1 MTAQSTL
8 LKSGDYV
15 MNIQFLIGPVIGLII
30 GYVTNNIAIKMLF
43 RPLKPVYIGKRRLPF
58 TPGLIP
64 KEKERIAKTIG
75 GVVSTELLDNDTI
88 NKTLL
93 SDGII
98 SGITGLVEKLFNKM
112 KLSDNTVREEL
123 YQKLDKDLVDN
134 MTGQAEEDIAALIHN
149 KLSKFNFGT
158 EISKKVIVNI
168 RNQYIEKG
176 KIKAAFAKLVDDNMI
191 NSLAEPIGK
200 TIDKMVSEN
209 SEAIVGDLIKNE
221 TDRIMDTK
229 TSEIAERYWHSIPK
243 IKSAVQSVY
252 IRTVKNDLPKVME
265 KLNIAKIVEDKI
277 NGYNIKEFEDL
288 LFSIMKKELNAI
300 IWLGALLGFVMGFL
314 NAFISIIFS

>member
-1 MTAQSTL
+1 
-8 LKSGDYV
+8 

-43 RPLKPVYIGKRRLPF
+43 RPLKPVYIGKRRVPF

-112 KLSDNTVREEL
+112 KLSENTVREEL

-134 MTGQAEEDIAALIHN
+134 MTEKAEKDIAALIHT

-176 KIKAAFAKLVDDNMI
+176 RIKAAFAKLVDDNMI

-221 TDRIMDTK
+221 TGRIMDTN

>member
-1 MTAQSTL
+1 
-8 LKSGDYV
+8 

-43 RPLKPVYIGKRRLPF
+43 RPLKPVYIGKRRVPF

-112 KLSDNTVREEL
+112 KLSENTVREEL

-134 MTGQAEEDIAALIHN
+134 MTEKAEEDIAALIHT

-176 KIKAAFAKLVDDNMI
+176 RIKAAFAKLVDDNMI

-221 TDRIMDTK
+221 TGRIMDTN

-277 NGYNIKEFEDL
+277 NGYIIKEFEDL

>member
-1 MTAQSTL
+1 
-8 LKSGDYV
+8 

-43 RPLKPVYIGKRRLPF
+43 RPLKPVYIGKRRVPF

-112 KLSDNTVREEL
+112 KLSENTVREEL

-134 MTGQAEEDIAALIHN
+134 MTEKAEEDIAALIHT

-176 KIKAAFAKLVDDNMI
+176 RIKAAFAKLVDDNMI

-221 TDRIMDTK
+221 TGRIMDTN

-288 LFSIMKKELNAI
+288 LFSIMKKESNAI

>member
-1 MTAQSTL
+1 
-8 LKSGDYV
+8 

-43 RPLKPVYIGKRRLPF
+43 RPLKPVYIGKRRVPF

-112 KLSDNTVREEL
+112 KLSEKTVREEL

-134 MTGQAEEDIAALIHN
+134 MTEKAEEDIVALIHA

-176 KIKAAFAKLVDDNMI
+176 RIKAAFAKLVDDNMI

-221 TDRIMDTK
+221 TGRIMDTK

>member
-1 MTAQSTL
+1 
-8 LKSGDYV
+8 

-43 RPLKPVYIGKRRLPF
+43 RPLKPVYIGKRRVPF

-112 KLSDNTVREEL
+112 KLSENTVREEL
-123 YQKLDKDLVDN
+123 YQKLGKDLVDN
-134 MTGQAEEDIAALIHN
+134 MTEKAEEDIAALIHT

-176 KIKAAFAKLVDDNMI
+176 RIKAAFAKLVDDNMI

-221 TDRIMDTK
+221 TGRIMDTN

>member
-1 MTAQSTL
+1 
-8 LKSGDYV
+8 

-43 RPLKPVYIGKRRLPF
+43 RPLKPVYIGKRRVPF

-112 KLSDNTVREEL
+112 KLSENTVREEL

-134 MTGQAEEDIAALIHN
+134 MIEKADEDIAALIHT

-176 KIKAAFAKLVDDNMI
+176 RIKAAFAKLVDDNMI

-221 TDRIMDTK
+221 TGRIMDTN

>member
-1 MTAQSTL
+1 
-8 LKSGDYV
+8 

-43 RPLKPVYIGKRRLPF
+43 RPLKPVYIGKRRVPF

-112 KLSDNTVREEL
+112 KLSENTVREEL

-134 MTGQAEEDIAALIHN
+134 MTEKAEEDIAALIHT
-149 KLSKFNFGT
+149 KLSKFNFRT

-176 KIKAAFAKLVDDNMI
+176 RIKAAFAKLVDDNMI

-221 TDRIMDTK
+221 TGRIMDTN

-288 LFSIMKKELNAI
+288 LFSIMKKESNAI

>member
-1 MTAQSTL
+1 
-8 LKSGDYV
+8 

-43 RPLKPVYIGKRRLPF
+43 RPLKPVYIGKRRIPF

-112 KLSDNTVREEL
+112 KLSEKTVREEL

-134 MTGQAEEDIAALIHN
+134 MTEKAEEDITALIHA

-158 EISKKVIVNI
+158 DISKKVIVNI

-176 KIKAAFAKLVDDNMI
+176 RIKAAFAKLVDDNMI

-221 TDRIMDTK
+221 TGRIMDTK

>member
-1 MTAQSTL
+1 
-8 LKSGDYV
+8 

-43 RPLKPVYIGKRRLPF
+43 RPLKPVYIGKRRVPF

-112 KLSDNTVREEL
+112 KLSENTVREEL

-134 MTGQAEEDIAALIHN
+134 MTEKAEEDIAALIHS

-176 KIKAAFAKLVDDNMI
+176 RIKAAFAKLVDDNMI

-221 TDRIMDTK
+221 TGRIMDTN

>member
-1 MTAQSTL
+1 
-8 LKSGDYV
+8 

-43 RPLKPVYIGKRRLPF
+43 RPLKPVYIGKRRVPF

-112 KLSDNTVREEL
+112 KLSENTVREEL

-134 MTGQAEEDIAALIHN
+134 MTEKAEEDIAALIHT

-176 KIKAAFAKLVDDNMI
+176 RIKAAFAKLVDDNMI

-221 TDRIMDTK
+221 TGRIMDTN

-277 NGYNIKEFEDL
+277 NGYNIKEFENL

>member
-1 MTAQSTL
+1 
-8 LKSGDYV
+8 

-43 RPLKPVYIGKRRLPF
+43 RPLKPVYIGKRRVPF

-112 KLSDNTVREEL
+112 KLSENTVSEEL

-134 MTGQAEEDIAALIHN
+134 MTEKAEEDIAALIHT

-176 KIKAAFAKLVDDNMI
+176 RINAAYAKLVDDNMI

-221 TDRIMDTK
+221 TGRIMDTN

>member
-1 MTAQSTL
+1 
-8 LKSGDYV
+8 

-43 RPLKPVYIGKRRLPF
+43 RPLKPVYIGKRRVPF

-112 KLSDNTVREEL
+112 KLSENTVREEL

-134 MTGQAEEDIAALIHN
+134 MTEKAEEDIAALIHT

-176 KIKAAFAKLVDDNMI
+176 RIKAAFAKLVDDNMI

-221 TDRIMDTK
+221 TGRIMDTN

>member
-1 MTAQSTL
+1 
-8 LKSGDYV
+8 

-43 RPLKPVYIGKRRLPF
+43 RPLKPVYIGKRRVPF

-88 NKTLL
+88 NKTHL

-112 KLSDNTVREEL
+112 KLSENTVREEL

-134 MTGQAEEDIAALIHN
+134 MTEKAEEDIAALIHT

-176 KIKAAFAKLVDDNMI
+176 RIKAAFAKLVDDNMI

-221 TDRIMDTK
+221 TGRIMDTN

>member
-1 MTAQSTL
+1 
-8 LKSGDYV
+8 

-43 RPLKPVYIGKRRLPF
+43 RPQKPVYIGKRRVPF

-112 KLSDNTVREEL
+112 KLSENTVREEL

-134 MTGQAEEDIAALIHN
+134 MTEKAEEDIAALIHT

-176 KIKAAFAKLVDDNMI
+176 RIKAAFAKLVDDNMI

-221 TDRIMDTK
+221 TGRIMDTN

>member
-1 MTAQSTL
+1 
-8 LKSGDYV
+8 

-43 RPLKPVYIGKRRLPF
+43 RPLKPVYIGKRRVPF

-112 KLSDNTVREEL
+112 KLSEKTVREEL

-134 MTGQAEEDIAALIHN
+134 MTEKAEEDIAALIHC

-176 KIKAAFAKLVDDNMI
+176 RIKAAFAKLVDDNMI

-221 TDRIMDTK
+221 TGRIMDTK

>member
-1 MTAQSTL
+1 
-8 LKSGDYV
+8 

-43 RPLKPVYIGKRRLPF
+43 RPLKPVYIGKRRVPF

-112 KLSDNTVREEL
+112 KLSEKTVREEL

-134 MTGQAEEDIAALIHN
+134 MTEKAEEDIAALIHA

-176 KIKAAFAKLVDDNMI
+176 RIKAAFAKLVDDNMI

-209 SEAIVGDLIKNE
+209 SDAIVGDLIKNE
-221 TDRIMDTK
+221 TGRIMDTK

>member
-1 MTAQSTL
+1 
-8 LKSGDYV
+8 

-43 RPLKPVYIGKRRLPF
+43 RPLKPVYIGKRRVPF

-112 KLSDNTVREEL
+112 KLSEKTVREEL

-134 MTGQAEEDIAALIHN
+134 MTEKAEEDIAALIHT

-176 KIKAAFAKLVDDNMI
+176 RIKAAFAKLVDDNMI

-221 TDRIMDTK
+221 TGRIMDTN

>member
-1 MTAQSTL
+1 M
-8 LKSGDYV
+8 KSGDNV

-43 RPLKPVYIGKRRLPF
+43 SPLKPVYIGKRRLPF

-221 TDRIMDTK
+221 TGRIMDTK
-229 TSEIAERYWHSIPK
+229 TSEIAEKYWHTIPR

-300 IWLGALLGFVMGFL
+300 IWLGALLGFIMGFL

>member
-1 MTAQSTL
+1 
-8 LKSGDYV
+8 

-43 RPLKPVYIGKRRLPF
+43 RPLKPVYIGKRRVPF

-112 KLSDNTVREEL
+112 KLSEKTVREEL

-134 MTGQAEEDIAALIHN
+134 MTEKAEEDIAALIHA
-149 KLSKFNFGT
+149 KLSKFNSGT
-158 EISKKVIVNI
+158 EIPKK
-168 RNQYIEKG
+168 
-176 KIKAAFAKLVDDNMI
+176 L
-191 NSLAEPIGK
+191 
-200 TIDKMVSEN
+200 
-209 SEAIVGDLIKNE
+209 
-221 TDRIMDTK
+221 
-229 TSEIAERYWHSIPK
+229 
-243 IKSAVQSVY
+243 
-252 IRTVKNDLPKVME
+252 
-265 KLNIAKIVEDKI
+265 
-277 NGYNIKEFEDL
+277 
-288 LFSIMKKELNAI
+288 
-300 IWLGALLGFVMGFL
+300 
-314 NAFISIIFS
+314 

>member
-1 MTAQSTL
+1 M
-8 LKSGDYV
+8 KSGDYV

-221 TDRIMDTK
+221 TGRIMDTK
-229 TSEIAERYWHSIPK
+229 TSEIAEKYWHTIPR

-300 IWLGALLGFVMGFL
+300 IWLGALLGFIMGFL

>member
-1 MTAQSTL
+1 
-8 LKSGDYV
+8 

-43 RPLKPVYIGKRRLPF
+43 RPLKPVYIGKRRVPF

-112 KLSDNTVREEL
+112 KLSENTVREEL

-134 MTGQAEEDIAALIHN
+134 MTEKAEEDIAALIHT

-221 TDRIMDTK
+221 TGRIMDTK

>member
-112 KLSDNTVREEL
+112 KLSENTVREEL

-134 MTGQAEEDIAALIHN
+134 MTEQAEEDIAALIHT

-191 NSLAEPIGK
+191 NSMAEPIGK

-221 TDRIMDTK
+221 TGRIMDTK
-229 TSEIAERYWHSIPK
+229 TSEIAEKYWHTIPR

>member
-1 MTAQSTL
+1 
-8 LKSGDYV
+8 

-43 RPLKPVYIGKRRLPF
+43 RPLKPVYIGKRRVPF

-64 KEKERIAKTIG
+64 KDLERIAKTIG

-112 KLSDNTVREEL
+112 KLSENTVREEL

-134 MTGQAEEDIAALIHN
+134 MTEKAEEDIAALIHT

-176 KIKAAFAKLVDDNMI
+176 RIKAAFAKLVDDNMI

-221 TDRIMDTK
+221 TGRIMDTN

>member
-1 MTAQSTL
+1 
-8 LKSGDYV
+8 
-15 MNIQFLIGPVIGLII
+15 MNIQFLIGPIIGLII

-43 RPLKPVYIGKRRLPF
+43 RPLKPVYIGKRRVPF

-112 KLSDNTVREEL
+112 KLSENTVREEL
-123 YQKLDKDLVDN
+123 YQKLDEDLVDN
-134 MTGQAEEDIAALIHN
+134 MTEQVEEDIAALIHT

-200 TIDKMVSEN
+200 TIDKIVSEN

-229 TSEIAERYWHSIPK
+229 TSEIAEKYWHSIPK